1 MLNELMTYLQNFF
14 MDYGSLGVFLGSFI
28 EEVIAPIPSTLI
40 ILGSSFFMMQGAPIS
55 IGSIVSLILYVSIPA
70 ALGLTLGSLFLYAIG
85 YYIGKPFI
93 TRWGKYM
100 GFSWE
105 DVEKTQQKF
114 AESKNDDIALFSLRA
129 IPIVPSIAISTFCG
143 IIRYKI
149 KNYILITFLGSIV
162 RASILGFIG
171 WQFGRFYLDIADQ
184 LAIYEDIFIIGFIIG
199 LGGYIL
205 YKKYGNSQNQQK
217 H

>member
-1 MLNELMTYLQNFF
+1 

-28 EEVIAPIPSTLI
+28 EEIIAPIPSTLV
-40 ILGSSFFMMQGAPIS
+40 ILGSSFFIMQGVPIS
-55 IGSIVSLILYVSIPA
+55 LESVFSLIIYVSIPA

-85 YYIGKPFI
+85 YFIGKPFI

-100 GFSWE
+100 GFSWD

-129 IPIVPSIAISTFCG
+129 IPVVPSIAISTFCG

-149 KNYILITFLGSIV
+149 KNYIFITFLGSIV
-162 RASILGFIG
+162 RASILGFLG
-171 WQFGRFYLDIADQ
+171 WQFGRFYESIADTI
-184 LAIYEDIFIIGFIIG
+184 AIYEDIVIIG
-199 LGGYIL
+199 LIIAIVAYII
-205 YKKYGNSQNQQK
+205 YKKFGNKTNTE
-217 H
+217 

>member
-1 MLNELMTYLQNFF
+1 MIYLQNFF

-28 EEVIAPIPSTLI
+28 EEIIAPIPSTLV
-40 ILGSSFFMMQGAPIS
+40 ILGSSFFIMQGVPIS
-55 IGSIVSLILYVSIPA
+55 LESVFSLIIYVSIPA

-85 YYIGKPFI
+85 YFIGKPFI

-100 GFSWE
+100 GFSWD

-129 IPIVPSIAISTFCG
+129 IPVVPSIAISTFCG

-149 KNYILITFLGSIV
+149 KNYIFITFLGSIV
-162 RASILGFIG
+162 RASILGFLG
-171 WQFGRFYLDIADQ
+171 WQFGRFYESIADTI
-184 LAIYEDIFIIGFIIG
+184 AIYEDIVIIG
-199 LGGYIL
+199 LIIAIVAYII
-205 YKKYGNSQNQQK
+205 YKKFGNKTNTE
-217 H
+217 

>member
-1 MLNELMTYLQNFF
+1 

-28 EEVIAPIPSTLI
+28 EEIIAPIPSTLV
-40 ILGSSFFMMQGAPIS
+40 ILGSSFFIMQGVPIS
-55 IGSIVSLILYVSIPA
+55 LESVFSLIIYVSIPA

-85 YYIGKPFI
+85 YFIGKPFI

-100 GFSWE
+100 GFSWD

-129 IPIVPSIAISTFCG
+129 IPVVPSIAISTFCG

-149 KNYILITFLGSIV
+149 KNYIFITFLGSIV
-162 RASILGFIG
+162 RASILGFLG
-171 WQFGRFYLDIADQ
+171 WQFGRFYESIADTI
-184 LAIYEDIFIIGFIIG
+184 AIYEDIVIIG
-199 LGGYIL
+199 LIIAIVAYII
-205 YKKYGNSQNQQK
+205 YKKFGNKTNT
-217 H
+217 

>member
-1 MLNELMTYLQNFF
+1 MIYLQNFF
-14 MDYGSLGVFLGSFI
+14 IDYGSLGVFLGCFI

-40 ILGSSFFMMQGAPIS
+40 ILGSSFFMMQGVPIS
-55 IGSIVSLILYVSIPA
+55 IESVFSLILYVAIPA
-70 ALGLTLGSLFLYAIG
+70 AAGMTLGSLFLYAIG

-105 DVEKTQQKF
+105 NVEQTRTKF

-143 IIRYKI
+143 IIRYEL
-149 KNYILITFLGSIV
+149 KNYITITFLGSIV
-162 RASILGFIG
+162 RATILGFIG
-171 WQFGRFYLDIADQ
+171 WQFGRFYMKIADQ
-184 LAIYEDIFIIGFIIG
+184 LAIYEDIIIILFIIVIIG
-199 LGGYIL
+199 YFLYIKFVKNPKL
-205 YKKYGNSQNQQK
+205 KER
-217 H
+217 

>member
-1 MLNELMTYLQNFF
+1 
-14 MDYGSLGVFLGSFI
+14 MDYGSLGVFLGSLI
-28 EEVIAPIPSTLI
+28 EEILAPIPSTLV
-40 ILGSSFFMMQGAPIS
+40 ILGSSFFIMQGVPFS
-55 IGSIVSLILYVSIPA
+55 PGSAFSLILYVSIPA

-85 YYIGKPFI
+85 YFIGKPFI

-100 GFSWE
+100 GFSWD

-129 IPIVPSIAISTFCG
+129 IPVVPSIAISTFCG

-149 KNYILITFLGSIV
+149 KNYIFITFLGSIV
-162 RASILGFIG
+162 RASILGFLG
-171 WQFGRFYLDIADQ
+171 WQFGRFYESIADKI
-184 LAIYEDIFIIGFIIG
+184 AIYEDMVIIGFIIAIVA
-199 LGGYIL
+199 YII
-205 YKKYGNSQNQQK
+205 YKKFGNKS

>member
-1 MLNELMTYLQNFF
+1 MIYLQNFF

-28 EEVIAPIPSTLI
+28 EEIIAPIPSTLV
-40 ILGSSFFMMQGAPIS
+40 ILGSSFFIMQGVPIS
-55 IGSIVSLILYVSIPA
+55 LESVFSLIIYVSIPA

-85 YYIGKPFI
+85 YFIGKPFI

-100 GFSWE
+100 GFSWD

-129 IPIVPSIAISTFCG
+129 IPVVPSIAISTFCG

-149 KNYILITFLGSIV
+149 KNYIFITFLGSIV
-162 RASILGFIG
+162 RASILGFLG
-171 WQFGRFYLDIADQ
+171 WQFGRFYESIADTI
-184 LAIYEDIFIIGFIIG
+184 AIYEDIVIIG
-199 LGGYIL
+199 LIIAILAYII
-205 YKKYGNSQNQQK
+205 YKKFGNKTNTE
-217 H
+217 